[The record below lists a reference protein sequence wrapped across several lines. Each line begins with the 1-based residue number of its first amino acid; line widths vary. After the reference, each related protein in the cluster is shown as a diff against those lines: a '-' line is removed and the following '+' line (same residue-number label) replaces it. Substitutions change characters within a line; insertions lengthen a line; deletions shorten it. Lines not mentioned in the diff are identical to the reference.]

1 MIKNNIANI
10 NIDRLIVKNF
20 FDNKA
25 CDLTF
30 KNGLNII
37 TGHNSSGK
45 STVLD
50 FIAYTLGAE
59 GIHFKPAALE
69 CKESYL
75 QISIFDNKLTLCRT
89 VNLKDKNSLS
99 IFFGEINLALEATTS
114 EWIVLPYNNYDEK
127 FSFSKL
133 LFELLNY
140 PIPTTSSSIITMN
153 QLLRIIYAD
162 QMYTYPIFKFEKWDS
177 AEKRAAVRD
186 FIFGLHTDE
195 LYNLQ
200 NNLKDYKK
208 NHENKKNE
216 IKSVN
221 NLMARAN
228 ENYDISELESTIKAK
243 SLEKED
249 LLLAIKNYDTTY
261 NTSDELT
268 TDQLE
273 LQESIRSELLD
284 TNKEYISLNKKI
296 DELNF
301 DIIDSKNFIL
311 ELENRLIEINEAK
324 LTHEEINNFEFKFC
338 PSCYEPITKE
348 SELNNKLTDCH
359 LCHKPHSKSQNDF
372 ESGITPLMKMQTEIL
387 FQKNES
393 SKLLKLK
400 KEKVSQFEKSFEAS
414 LKRLKELQKQYD
426 ELTSTWHTKYEIG
439 LIDLHKKVSEIESE
453 ILFKSNLLN
462 IAYQI
467 QDLNKEL
474 NEIKN
479 SITQIEIK
487 IDILEKSSF
496 NRKRKILAKINERL
510 KYFLKQDLERQEEFV
525 NPEKVDVNFEDNI
538 IFVNKIGYFSQ
549 SSLVLLRHLFHL
561 ALLSVSNETPEM
573 RFPQLLLLDGIND
586 GGLEA
591 DRAYNLQHIILNEAQ
606 NLKNHFQIIMAT
618 SEISENY
625 NLHDHI
631 IATFTKEEKSLDLT

>member
-1 MIKNNIANI
+1 MIKSNIANI

-20 FDNKA
+20 FDNIA

-30 KNGLNII
+30 KKGLNII

-75 QISIFDNKLTLCRT
+75 QISIFNEIVTLCRT
-89 VNLKDKNSLS
+89 VNLKEKNSLS
-99 IFFGEINLALEATTS
+99 VFFGDINSALEATTA
-114 EWIVLPYNNYDEK
+114 EWIVLPYNNYEEK

-140 PIPTTSSSIITMN
+140 PIPTTSTSIITMN

-177 AEKRAAVRD
+177 SEKRAAIRD

-195 LYNLQ
+195 LYELQ
-200 NNLKDYKK
+200 NTLKEYKK
-208 NHENKKNE
+208 NQENKKNE

-221 NLMARAN
+221 SLMLRAN
-228 ENYDISELESTIKAK
+228 ENYDIEELEQIIVDK
-243 SLEKED
+243 SFEKEQ
-249 LLLAIKNYDTTY
+249 LLLSIKNYDTTY
-261 NTSDELT
+261 NSSSELT

-273 LQESIRSELLD
+273 LQNNIKVELLA
-284 TNKEYISLNKKI
+284 TNKEYTSLTRKI

-301 DIIDSKNFIL
+301 DIIDSKNFIK
-311 ELENRLIEINEAK
+311 ELENRLAEINEAK
-324 LTHEEINNFEFKFC
+324 LTHEEVKNFEFKFC
-338 PSCYEPITKE
+338 PSCYEPI
-348 SELNNKLTDCH
+348 SNNDSLQYNSTDCH
-359 LCHKPHSKSQNDF
+359 LCHKPHSKSKSES

-393 SKLLKLK
+393 TKLLKLK
-400 KEKVSQFEKSFEAS
+400 IEKLSQLELNFKSS

-439 LIDLHKKVSEIESE
+439 LISLHKNVSEIDSE
-453 ILFKSNLLN
+453 ILYKSNLLN

-467 QDLNKEL
+467 QALNKEL
-474 NEIKN
+474 NDIKN
-479 SITQIEIK
+479 SITQTEIQIES
-487 IDILEKSSF
+487 LEKSSF
-496 NRKRKILAKINERL
+496 HRKRKILAKINERL
-510 KYFLKQDLERQEEFV
+510 KSFLKQDLERQEEFV
-525 NPEKVDVNFEDNI
+525 NPDSVDVVFEDNI

-549 SSLVLLRHLFHL
+549 SSLVLLRHLFHI

-606 NLKNHFQIIMAT
+606 KLKNQFQIIMAT
-618 SEISENY
+618 SEISEDY

-631 IATFTKEEKSLDLT
+631 IATFTKEDKSLTLS